1 MINDIGKIKRAYE
14 TGKAVAE
21 TGEEQKLRKM

>member
-21 TGEEQKLRKM
+21 TGEEQ